1 VTCRPFS
8 RHVRH
13 QASVGAKNDVERL
26 FLASIP
32 GITYNE
38 PLCEIRPMSLRARK
52 QFLLAA

>member
-1 VTCRPFS
+1 MTCRPFS